1 MGMRAV
7 GSKTSSRPR
16 ALVLLTQTYV
26 DGGIQRFNRT
36 FLLACDRLGVACD
49 VCSLADTDDS
59 RTRWTE
65 PSSAKIRVFNHD
77 KVRFALVVSAALLRG
92 GYDFVVIG
100 HVNLLA
106 LTAIGVSARP
116 RAGTR
121 VLLIA
126 HGIEVWTGMATWRC
140 KLAIRAVDLIL
151 SVSRYTRDT
160 ILQQIP
166 QLPEGRFALF
176 PNALSESWVE
186 RFQSP
191 AADVPASVP
200 VPFLL
205 SVTRLARGDR
215 DKRLDTVIE
224 ALAMLADTS
233 VHYVIAGEGD
243 DADFLRAIAARSGL
257 TDRVHFLGAV
267 SDAKLV
273 SLYRN
278 CSAFVLPSGKE
289 GFGIV
294 FLEAMFFGAPV
305 IAANAKG
312 AVDAVC
318 NEKTGLLVPY
328 GDTSALKTAIE
339 RVLADSALCDR
350 LRAAGRAS
358 VVAEGPF
365 TFNAYVARLAKVFD
379 VDPPAA
385 ARSRSARVTNPG
397 VIARD
402 GTGGA

>member
-1 MGMRAV
+1 MRTV
-7 GSKTSSRPR
+7 GSKISSRPR

-49 VCSLADTDDS
+49 VFSLADTDDS

-65 PSSAKIRVFNHD
+65 PSSAKIRVFNHN
-77 KVRFALVVSAALLRG
+77 KVRFALAVSAALLGG

-106 LTAIGVSARP
+106 LAAIGVSVRP
-116 RAGTR
+116 RADTR

-126 HGIEVWTGMATWRC
+126 HGIEVWTEWQPGGANSRFA
-140 KLAIRAVDLIL
+140 LVDLIL

-166 QLPEGRFALF
+166 RLPEGRFTLF

-191 AADVPASVP
+191 AADAPAGVP

-224 ALAMLADTS
+224 ALAMLR
-233 VHYVIAGEGD
+233 IQ
-243 DADFLRAIAARSGL
+243 RSI
-257 TDRVHFLGAV
+257 T
-267 SDAKLV
+267 
-273 SLYRN
+273 
-278 CSAFVLPSGKE
+278 
-289 GFGIV
+289 
-294 FLEAMFFGAPV
+294 
-305 IAANAKG
+305 
-312 AVDAVC
+312 
-318 NEKTGLLVPY
+318 
-328 GDTSALKTAIE
+328 
-339 RVLADSALCDR
+339 
-350 LRAAGRAS
+350 
-358 VVAEGPF
+358 
-365 TFNAYVARLAKVFD
+365 
-379 VDPPAA
+379 
-385 ARSRSARVTNPG
+385 
-397 VIARD
+397 
-402 GTGGA
+402 